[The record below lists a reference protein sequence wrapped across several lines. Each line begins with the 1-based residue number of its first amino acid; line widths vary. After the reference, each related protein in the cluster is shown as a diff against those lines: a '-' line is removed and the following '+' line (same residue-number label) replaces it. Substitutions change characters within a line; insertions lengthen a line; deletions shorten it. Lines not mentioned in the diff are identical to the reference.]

1 MRERLRKTKTD
12 VAAFPHGYPRD
23 MKHVSLSIL
32 YILQS
37 PDAGQSMEDVCS
49 HSSLLAQVT
58 RSLVMTWVTADSP
71 GLLPSCGRRTLFRW
85 SQKKTIG
92 QLLLWPTFNWVDT
105 LKTTQAFNKGNE
117 VQPPH
122 ELAAKVSSPPCV
134 NTRSWHGDT
143 FRMHTSPPKYVF
155 DSWYLLL
162 IQKKNWVNLYK
173 LKKNKY

>member
-1 MRERLRKTKTD
+1 MREHLRKTKTD

-105 LKTTQAFNKGNE
+105 LKTTKVITLTKVMRYNRPMGWPQKSLPHPVWIHAPDMVTHSECTQAL
-117 VQPPH
+117 Q
-122 ELAAKVSSPPCV
+122 
-134 NTRSWHGDT
+134 NTYSIHG
-143 FRMHTSPPKYVF
+143 TSY
-155 DSWYLLL
+155 
-162 IQKKNWVNLYK
+162 
-173 LKKNKY
+173 